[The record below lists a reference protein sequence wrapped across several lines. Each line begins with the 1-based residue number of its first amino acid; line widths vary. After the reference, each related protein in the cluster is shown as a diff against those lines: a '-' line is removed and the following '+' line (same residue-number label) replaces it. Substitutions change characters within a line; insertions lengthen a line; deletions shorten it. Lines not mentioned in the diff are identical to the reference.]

1 LNALSLWG
9 PVVLVMAGIF
19 VVSSMP
25 DPGGP
30 PLGMSDKS
38 AHALAYA
45 LLGAALVRALASGRA
60 ERLTSG
66 RLVAAIVLT
75 SLYGVSDE
83 LHQRFVPGRTPDW
96 LDVLADAAGAVAG
109 VLAMAG
115 GLRMLDRLRRRGP
128 AHDARV

>member
-1 LNALSLWG
+1 
-9 PVVLVMAGIF
+9 
-19 VVSSMP
+19 
-25 DPGGP
+25 
-30 PLGMSDKS
+30 MSDKS

-45 LLGAALVRALASGRA
+45 VLGASLVRALASGRA
-60 ERLTSG
+60 EKLTSG

-115 GLRMLDRLRRRGP
+115 AMRMLDRLRRRGP
-128 AHDARV
+128 AHDARM